1 MQQHNELD
9 IKRATVGH
17 AALTSALDVPAK
29 SAKAGTEQ
37 ELSQLVQLVRQ
48 SVANLARLFGELAG
62 SSRGRS
68 CNRTR
73 NSLSHIANYDCI
85 GAKLRIR
92 RVRQKTLDLLSSDE
106 QIKKLRFNTH
116 SSSLIFFPSPCLPLP
131 IPCFYSCSQLP
142 LRLLL
147 PFAVCVRAFV
157 PTATLTLTCLAP
169 SRRDATRRNVE
180 ATRGNSVCSLQI
192 VTRYNL

>member
-1 MQQHNELD
+1 M
-9 IKRATVGH
+9 
-17 AALTSALDVPAK
+17 
-29 SAKAGTEQ
+29 
-37 ELSQLVQLVRQ
+37 LSQLVQLVRQ
-48 SVANLARLFGELAG
+48 SVANLARLFGELPG
-62 SSRGRS
+62 SHRSRNSSRGS
-68 CNRTR
+68 NRTR

-116 SSSLIFFPSPCLPLP
+116 SSSPIFSPFPT
-131 IPCFYSCSQLP
+131 
-142 LRLLL
+142 LLL
-147 PFAVCVRAFV
+147 LLQSTPAASSTPIRSVRASV

-169 SRRDATRRNVE
+169 SRRDAM
-180 ATRGNSVCSLQI
+180 RGNSVCSLQI